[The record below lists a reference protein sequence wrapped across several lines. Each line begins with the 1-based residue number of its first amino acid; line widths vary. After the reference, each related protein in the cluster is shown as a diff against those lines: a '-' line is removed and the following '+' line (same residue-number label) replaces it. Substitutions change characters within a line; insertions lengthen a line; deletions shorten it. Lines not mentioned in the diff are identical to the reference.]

1 MDLILWRH
9 AEAED
14 GSPDAE
20 RKLTAKGERQA
31 RATADWLKSRLPDDC
46 RILVS
51 PALRTL
57 QTARALTETFET
69 SPEVGVGVSP
79 KAVLQAAGWPAATG
93 ACLVVGH
100 QPTLGMVV
108 SHVLCRVPDGISVKK
123 SSVWW
128 LSGSAQKITL
138 RAVMNPELLGQPNL
152 D

>member
-9 AEAED
+9 AEADD
-14 GSPDAE
+14 GSPDAG

-31 RATADWLKSRLPDDC
+31 RATADWLRPRLPQAC
-46 RILVS
+46 RVLVS

-57 QTARALTETFET
+57 QTAQALTEAFET

-79 KAVLQAAGWPAATG
+79 KTILQAVGWPAATG

-108 SHVLCRVPDGISVKK
+108 SQLLCRVPDGVSFKK

-128 LSGSAQKITL
+128 INAIGNKTTL
-138 RAVMNPELLGQPNL
+138 RAMMSPELLGEPDL

>member
-9 AEAED
+9 AEADD
-14 GSPDAE
+14 GSPDAD

-31 RATADWLKSRLPDDC
+31 RATADWLKPRLPEAC
-46 RILVS
+46 RVLVS
-51 PALRTL
+51 PATRTL
-57 QTARALTETFET
+57 QTARAMTEAFET

-79 KAVLQAAGWPAATG
+79 KSVLQIVGWPAATG

-108 SHVLCRVPDGISVKK
+108 SQLLCRVLDGISVKK

-128 LSGSAQKITL
+128 ISGSAHKTTL
-138 RAVMNPELLGQPNL
+138 RAVMSPELLGEPDL

>member
-9 AEAED
+9 AEADD
-14 GSPDAE
+14 GSPDAG

-31 RATADWLKSRLPDDC
+31 RATADWLKARLPEGC
-46 RILVS
+46 RVLVS
-51 PALRTL
+51 PAQRTL

-79 KAVLQAAGWPAATG
+79 KAILQAVGWPAANR

-108 SHVLCRVPDGISVKK
+108 SQLLCRVPDGVSVTK

-128 LSGSAQKITL
+128 ISGSAHKTTL
-138 RAVMNPELLGQPNL
+138 RAVMNPELLGEPDL